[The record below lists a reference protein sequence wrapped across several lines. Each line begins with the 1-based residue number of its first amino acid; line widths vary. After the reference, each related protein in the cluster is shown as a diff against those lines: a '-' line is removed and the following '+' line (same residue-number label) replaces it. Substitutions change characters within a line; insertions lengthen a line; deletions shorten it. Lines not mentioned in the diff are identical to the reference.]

1 MREKSAILVQ
11 CGAGSAAG
19 TGGNF
24 MRYNFMNDYNEL
36 GHERILDAIAR
47 ANREQDNAY
56 GLDAH
61 CERAKELIRARL
73 NGAQSDVHFLV
84 GGTQT
89 NLTIIAAS
97 IKPYQGVICAESGHI
112 NTHETGAIEATGHKV
127 LALPTADG
135 KITAQQVESCAAA
148 HYADVNAE
156 HIVQPG
162 MVYLSQPTEVGTIY
176 AKSELEAIRRVC
188 VRYGMPLYI
197 DGARLG
203 NSFAAV
209 GADLFLPELA
219 QLTSAFSIGGTKMG
233 ALFGEALV
241 ISDPALKKD
250 FRYHIKQRGGMLAK
264 GRLLG
269 IQFETL
275 FTDGLYDEIGRHAV
289 TQALRI
295 AEGVRAR
302 GYALFADS
310 PTNQVFPIL
319 PKTLLAT
326 LSQEFGYAFWQEFDL
341 ENDVVRFCT
350 SWATPPE
357 MVDALLQSIPA
368 KQ

>member
-1 MREKSAILVQ
+1 
-11 CGAGSAAG
+11 
-19 TGGNF
+19 

-36 GHERILDAIAR
+36 AHERILNAIVS
-47 ANREQDNAY
+47 ANREQDNSY
-56 GLDAH
+56 GLDSR
-61 CERAKELIRARL
+61 CERARQLIRARL
-73 NGAQSDVHFLV
+73 GGAESDVHFLV
-84 GGTQT
+84 GGTQA

-135 KITAQQVESCAAA
+135 KITAGQVEACAAA
-148 HYADVNAE
+148 HYADGNAE

-162 MVYLSQPTEVGTIY
+162 MVYLSQPSEIGTIY
-176 AKSELEAIRRVC
+176 HKSELEAIWRVC
-188 VRYGMPLYI
+188 RSYDMPLYI

-203 NSFAAV
+203 NSFAAE
-209 GADLFLPELA
+209 GADVFLPELA
-219 QLTSAFSIGGTKMG
+219 EFSSAFSIGGTKMG

-241 ISDPALKKD
+241 INDPALKKD

-275 FTDGLYDEIGRHAV
+275 FADGLYDEIARHAV
-289 TQALRI
+289 SLAQRI
-295 AEGVRAR
+295 AAGVTER

-319 PKTLLAT
+319 PKSLLKT
-326 LSQEFGYAFWQEFDL
+326 LSQEFGYAFWQEYDAQ
-341 ENDVVRFCT
+341 NDVVRFCT

-357 MVDALLQSIPA
+357 MVEALLERIPQ